1 MKTLIRLFPY
11 MRKYVPEND
20 KHWSCFLM
28 LWDICTS
35 ITAFDIKCQDASN
48 LAWTVEVFF

>member
-11 MRKYVPEND
+11 IMGKYVPED
-20 KHWSCFLM
+20 DEHWSCLLM

-35 ITAFDIKCQDASN
+35 ITAFDIEHQDASN
-48 LAWTVEVFF
+48 LAWTVEVF